1 MGSIRDAAWKEAEER
16 PTFTLDRRI
25 GPFPKPSKKQQ
36 LRELA
41 AALEVPAI
49 TRAVEQL
56 VGALSGGTR
65 RPDLARGRRSR

>member
-41 AALEVPAI
+41 ADPEV
-49 TRAVEQL
+49 RQQL
-56 VGALSGGTR
+56 DKIREKGAAS
-65 RPDLARGRRSR
+65 